1 MSVTKP
7 PERQASLVRFP
18 QSFRDSLLSDAGRVL
33 VLAAAGYIVIRIAM
47 GLLHLS

>member
-7 PERQASLVRFP
+7 PERHTSISHSP
-18 QSFRDSLLSDAGRVL
+18 QSLRDTLLGDAGRVL
-33 VLAAAGYIVIRIAM
+33 VLVAGGYIVVRIAM